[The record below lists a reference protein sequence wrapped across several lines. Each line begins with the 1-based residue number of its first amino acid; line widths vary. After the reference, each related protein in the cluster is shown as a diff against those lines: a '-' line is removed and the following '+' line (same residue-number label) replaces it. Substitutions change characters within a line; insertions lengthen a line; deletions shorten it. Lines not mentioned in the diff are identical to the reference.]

1 MPAVHKKG
9 ALFAVHQDSPGPASI
24 SHNSST
30 TGVRGRVAFG
40 SKSGTAPGLDLGI
53 GLGQGRD
60 ENVTT
65 GAGVKN
71 VNSSAN
77 GAKRSVLGNKSN
89 LGAAPASVQDGKKE
103 AKPFGMRVVLGQGQ
117 GKENPGEG
125 GAEKVKSSSANAT
138 VTATAGLGLGIGM
151 KTVENRTTATATTT
165 STSSSSHAHR
175 RGKSGDQSKTIKS
188 RLFGTSSS
196 STSHSAANN
205 NNNNSAHTRPATSS
219 AQASRT
225 VLRDTAGKPP
235 STSSS
240 LISGLR
246 NTPVRQLLL
255 GGRAGSSR
263 SNALAGRAGLSG
275 ASSSSAQTSSA
286 SLPVPALAPVDDEED
301 EIYSR
306 PVTRKQKK
314 VVQPSQPVAG
324 LGLGEDVFLPASTES
339 STKAPRL
346 PYTSTFAPALQDVDT
361 LEDSPTQ
368 DLGGFALPAFPAP
381 LTGGLFGPN
390 KVVSAETRVKGL
402 FGRGKGKENV
412 PPVGERVIESVQAP
426 VSETRTHRSLGS
438 AFTFEP
444 IVEVPDAPLT
454 VPVSPSPVKRRPFA
468 RSDSREDGL
477 PTTGSIHGL
486 GFGFTPCRASP
497 IASTSAN
504 RRHQREASSA
514 SGINHFLPHSHS
526 AGSGLGD
533 NSESSFEKAKV
544 TPLKQRSKKRA
555 SDKKTGGHR
564 RGASSMS
571 LTNHFLP
578 TSTSSDLLGRSIET
592 SPMARAKVTPLKSRR
607 KHVRQK
613 SSLSRGFSFGSTHVG
628 LGFDMSAVDAPTE
641 SIEYGDE
648 QLGDMESTPSVW
660 ESASSKRSSNT
671 TSSLGSTSKRFW
683 GLDVQAEDDEGESAD
698 GFLTGSPISRL
709 KSGSPSRMSLFV
721 PPAELP
727 ESVSRTVRGRL
738 SEIGMLTS
746 HDIQTHGWIQTQP
759 GEFQAP
765 PPPPPRRKGKGKLF
779 LR

>member
-9 ALFAVHQDSPGPASI
+9 ALFAVHQDSPGPAST
-24 SHNSST
+24 SHNSSA
-30 TGVRGRVAFG
+30 TGSRGRVAFG
-40 SKSGTAPGLDLGI
+40 SKSGTAPGL

-60 ENVTT
+60 ENITT
-65 GAGVKN
+65 GTGVKN
-71 VNSSAN
+71 VNSSVA

-89 LGAAPASVQDGKKE
+89 LVAAPVGTQDGKKE
-103 AKPFGMRVVLGQGQ
+103 VKPFGVRVIPGQGQ

-125 GAEKVKSSSANAT
+125 AEKAKSSTANT
-138 VTATAGLGLGIGM
+138 NATAGLGLGVGM
-151 KTVENRTTATATTT
+151 KTMENRTTTTTT
-165 STSSSSHAHR
+165 STSSASHAHR

-188 RLFGTSSS
+188 RLFGTSSA
-196 STSHSAANN
+196 STSHSTANN
-205 NNNNSAHTRPATSS
+205 TNNNSAHTRPVTSS

-263 SNALAGRAGLSG
+263 SNVLAGRAG
-275 ASSSSAQTSSA
+275 SSSTSTSSAQTSSA
-286 SLPVPALAPVDDEED
+286 SLPVPTPAPVDDEED

-314 VVQPSQPVAG
+314 VVQPPRPAAG
-324 LGLGEDVFLPASTES
+324 LGLGEDVFLPAPTES

-346 PYTSTFAPALQDVDT
+346 PYTSTFAPALQDIDT
-361 LEDSPTQ
+361 LENSPTQ

-412 PPVGERVIESVQAP
+412 PPVGERVAESVQAP

-444 IVEVPDAPLT
+444 IVEVPDSPLT
-454 VPVSPSPVKRRPFA
+454 VPVSPSPMKRRPFG

-497 IASTSAN
+497 IASTSAS

-526 AGSGLGD
+526 AASGLGD

-544 TPLKQRSKKRA
+544 TPLKQRSKKRP

-613 SSLSRGFSFGSTHVG
+613 SSLSRGFSFGSNHVG

-683 GLDVQAEDDEGESAD
+683 GLDVQAEDDEGEGAD
-698 GFLTGSPISRL
+698 GFLTGSPISRR

-727 ESVSRTVRGRL
+727 ES
-738 SEIGMLTS
+738 
-746 HDIQTHGWIQTQP
+746 THGWIQTQP

-765 PPPPPRRKGKGKLF
+765 PPPAPRRKGKGKLF

>member
-9 ALFAVHQDSPGPASI
+9 ALFAVHQDSPGPAST
-24 SHNSST
+24 SHSSST
-30 TGVRGRVAFG
+30 TGVRGRSAFG
-40 SKSGTAPGLDLGI
+40 PKSGTAPGLGLGL

-71 VNSSAN
+71 VNSSVA
-77 GAKRSVLGNKSN
+77 GAKRNVLGNKSN
-89 LGAAPASVQDGKKE
+89 LGAAPAGVQDGKKE
-103 AKPFGMRVVLGQGQ
+103 VKPFGVRVVPTQGQ
-117 GKENPGEG
+117 GKENPREG
-125 GAEKVKSSSANAT
+125 GAEKAKSSSANAD
-138 VTATAGLGLGIGM
+138 ATAGLGLGVGT
-151 KTVENRTTATATTT
+151 KTVENRTTATSTTT
-165 STSSSSHAHR
+165 SMSSSSHAHR

-188 RLFGTSSS
+188 RLFGTSSA
-196 STSHSAANN
+196 STSHTTANN
-205 NNNNSAHTRPATSS
+205 HNNNNSAQTRPATWS

-225 VLRDTAGKPP
+225 ALRETAGKPP

-263 SNALAGRAGLSG
+263 SNALAGRAG
-275 ASSSSAQTSSA
+275 SSSTSTSSAQTSSA
-286 SLPVPALAPVDDEED
+286 SLPVPAPVPVDDEED

-314 VVQPSQPVAG
+314 VAQPPRPAAG
-324 LGLGEDVFLPASTES
+324 LGLGEDVFLPAPTEN

-346 PYTSTFAPALQDVDT
+346 AYTSTFAPALQDMDP
-361 LEDSPTQ
+361 LENSPTQ

-454 VPVSPSPVKRRPFA
+454 VPVSPSPMKRRPFG
-468 RSDSREDGL
+468 RSDSQEDGL

-497 IASTSAN
+497 IASTSAS

-613 SSLSRGFSFGSTHVG
+613 SSLSRGFSFGSNHVG

-683 GLDVQAEDDEGESAD
+683 GLDVQAEDDEGEGAD
-698 GFLTGSPISRL
+698 GFLTGSPISRR

-727 ESVSRTVRGRL
+727 ES
-738 SEIGMLTS
+738 
-746 HDIQTHGWIQTQP
+746 THGWIQTQP